1 MGDDEGEPQAPF
13 SVVDNAPDFV
23 VAAAAAA
30 EHVRAELP
38 HSDAAPPGMDELLAA
53 YYFAEAPL
61 QVAAVEMESFAA
73 A

>member
-23 VAAAAAA
+23 VAAA